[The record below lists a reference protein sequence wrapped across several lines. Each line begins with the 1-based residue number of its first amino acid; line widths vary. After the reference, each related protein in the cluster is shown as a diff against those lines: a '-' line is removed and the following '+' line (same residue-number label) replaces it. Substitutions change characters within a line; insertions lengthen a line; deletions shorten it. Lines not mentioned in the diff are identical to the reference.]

1 MPETASRGRGRRD
14 VAKLV
19 LTLLRGLLGAA
30 LMASVLLI
38 CANAFGRYVLH
49 KRSSGLR
56 KC

>member
-1 MPETASRGRGRRD
+1 M
-14 VAKLV
+14 AKLV